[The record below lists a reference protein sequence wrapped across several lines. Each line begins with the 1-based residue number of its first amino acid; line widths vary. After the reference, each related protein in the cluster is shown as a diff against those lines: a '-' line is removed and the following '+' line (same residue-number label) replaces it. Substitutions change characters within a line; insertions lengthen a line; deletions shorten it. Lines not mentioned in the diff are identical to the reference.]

1 MVFLVFV
8 IVSVA
13 NIQNLC
19 PPKYLISSTF
29 LLHVSFPGQTPDKR
43 IERKAG
49 TNDFIAQIN
58 YEQLQ
63 VL

>member
-8 IVSVA
+8 SVGVA
-13 NIQNLC
+13 YIQNLC
-19 PPKYLISSTF
+19 PPKYLISNTF
-29 LLHVSFPGQTPDKR
+29 LFHVSFQTLDKR
-43 IERKAG
+43 IEHKAG

>member
-19 PPKYLISSTF
+19 LPKYLISSTF